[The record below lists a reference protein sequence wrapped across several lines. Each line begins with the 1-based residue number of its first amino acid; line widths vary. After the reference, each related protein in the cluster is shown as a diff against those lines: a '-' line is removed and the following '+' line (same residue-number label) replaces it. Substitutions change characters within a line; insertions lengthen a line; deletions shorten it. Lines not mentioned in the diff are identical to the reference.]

1 MADVDRY
8 DGQPI
13 FYDCVQCHGDK
24 RRSRRSLGST
34 NCKHESCK
42 GVRKRGREEAES
54 KQRRLCGCN
63 VVSSCFKI
71 KALLGVST
79 CLNLDADERRT
90 GRTADDD
97 DIYIQVRGGFGRS
110 ADEDEGDLI
119 PDTRWVQ
126 LAQLVD
132 NGIDGEALN
141 QLEKLAKALP
151 KLVKAAAKRIKDR
164 EAAGEE
170 ERA

>member
-1 MADVDRY
+1 MADLDRF

-13 FYDCVQCHGDK
+13 FYGCVKCHGDDW
-24 RRSRRSLGST
+24 RSRRSLGST

-54 KQRRLCGCN
+54 TDAPP
-63 VVSSCFKI
+63 VPTSCFKI

-97 DIYIQVRGGFGRS
+97 DIYLQVRGGFGRS

-126 LAQLVD
+126 LAQLVN

-164 EAAGEE
+164 EAEGEE